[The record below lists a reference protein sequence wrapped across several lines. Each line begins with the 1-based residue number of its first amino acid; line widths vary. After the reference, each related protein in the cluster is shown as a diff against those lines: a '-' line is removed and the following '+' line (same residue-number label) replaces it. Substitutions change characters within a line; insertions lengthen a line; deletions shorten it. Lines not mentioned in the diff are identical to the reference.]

1 MFPIWTEEE
10 LDDCME
16 KGARFIPNHCKEE
29 YKYSASGYLKD
40 VRKGYR
46 LG

>member
-16 KGARFIPNHCKEE
+16 EGARFIANHCKEE
-29 YKYSASGYLKD
+29 CKYSASG
-40 VRKGYR
+40 
-46 LG
+46 